1 MPLKD
6 EPIQLFNVDPPL
18 LASGKSSNYVVR
30 SDVTLVEVQ
39 AAATGGETN
48 MHSHT
53 GLDGVWY
60 VVSGRA
66 RFYTGD
72 AEHDEFIAELGPR
85 DGVFIRRRTP
95 YWFECVSEDNLI
107 LLHVAAKAQDEA
119 NQRINY
125 SDRGRPDL
133 RPPAV
138 LAD

>member
-1 MPLKD
+1 MKD
-6 EPIQLFNVDPPL
+6 DPIQLFRVDPAL
-18 LASGKSSNYVVR
+18 LASGKSSDYVVR

-53 GLDGVWY
+53 GLDGAWY

-72 AEHDEFIAELGPR
+72 AEHDELIAELGPR
-85 DGVFIRRRTP
+85 DGVFVRRSTP

-107 LLHVAAKAQDEA
+107 LLHVAAKAQSEM
-119 NQRINY
+119 NQRVNY

-133 RPPAV
+133 RPPPV